1 MKTGGATYSCSPLW
15 MVKVEMRVELGGIWG
30 RHQLNAA
37 LKKREAGVFGWFWGD
52 KNSDSWN
59 IICDNREQQSVHQC

>member
-37 LKKREAGVFGWFWGD
+37 LKKREAALQLKFLGGFGVIRTVIVG
-52 KNSDSWN
+52 
-59 IICDNREQQSVHQC
+59 I